1 MLEVAE
7 EDRHLAEEEDQGAVE
22 EGRHFVPV
30 AEEDQVADEESELLE
45 VRELV
50 VDPLFDIHLRT
61 KVLPVHPQGVGE

>member
-30 AEEDQVADEESELLE
+30 AEEDQVVPFRAGRTLKWKIE
-45 VRELV
+45 
-50 VDPLFDIHLRT
+50 PL
-61 KVLPVHPQGVGE
+61 